1 MQMNSS
7 IILNLFITLYLIRPI
22 LSNSALISTIPIQ
35 ELDITLGR
43 ETQVSVNPEIQI
55 TSTIA
60 GSRFTP
66 KDRGCYFE
74 VINNKIA

>member
-1 MQMNSS
+1 MQMNLS
-7 IILNLFITLYLIRPI
+7 IILNLLITLIRPI

-35 ELDITLGR
+35 EFDITLGR

-74 VINNKIA
+74 VIKIKMA